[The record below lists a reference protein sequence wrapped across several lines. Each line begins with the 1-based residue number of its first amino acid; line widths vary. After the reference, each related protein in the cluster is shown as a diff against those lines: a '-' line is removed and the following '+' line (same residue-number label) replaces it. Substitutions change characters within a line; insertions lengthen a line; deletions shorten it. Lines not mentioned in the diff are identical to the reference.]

1 MSDLPPRPAF
11 WPYLPGY
18 ALLLLSVLLCA
29 SGSYR
34 FVTPMALADGVDLV
48 YLSQGLAL
56 LPLGTGL
63 VGLLAAFLLH
73 VRGRWLGALLAL
85 LPAALICAWN
95 LYNYAA
101 HGDEALSPSFAQYT
115 QALLGL
121 LLLGGVLSLV
131 DLLHGR
137 PSTLLRKGLLGLGW
151 LALVAWLGLLFYLQR
166 LYGLTFEL
174 VVGFQRAQRID
185 IGGAGIQEM
194 AVARV
199 WAISASLAPAFSAAS
214 VCTPMQPSQRV
225 VMATAMEI
233 SSRVLASRAP
243 SALAS
248 SSAP

>member
-48 YLSQGLAL
+48 YLSQDLAL

-63 VGLLAAFLLH
+63 VGLLAAFLLN

-121 LLLGGVLSLV
+121 LL
-131 DLLHGR
+131 
-137 PSTLLRKGLLGLGW
+137 
-151 LALVAWLGLLFYLQR
+151 
-166 LYGLTFEL
+166 
-174 VVGFQRAQRID
+174 
-185 IGGAGIQEM
+185 
-194 AVARV
+194 
-199 WAISASLAPAFSAAS
+199 
-214 VCTPMQPSQRV
+214 
-225 VMATAMEI
+225 
-233 SSRVLASRAP
+233 
-243 SALAS
+243 
-248 SSAP
+248 

>member
-1 MSDLPPRPAF
+1 
-11 WPYLPGY
+11 
-18 ALLLLSVLLCA
+18 
-29 SGSYR
+29 
-34 FVTPMALADGVDLV
+34 
-48 YLSQGLAL
+48 LAL

-63 VGLLAAFLLH
+63 VGLLAGFLLH

-85 LPAALICAWN
+85 LPATLFCAWN

-166 LYGLTFEL
+166 LYGLTF
-174 VVGFQRAQRID
+174 
-185 IGGAGIQEM
+185 
-194 AVARV
+194 
-199 WAISASLAPAFSAAS
+199 
-214 VCTPMQPSQRV
+214 
-225 VMATAMEI
+225 
-233 SSRVLASRAP
+233 
-243 SALAS
+243 
-248 SSAP
+248 